1 MKLYKFPQQA
11 KVDRLIPK
19 NKFYEQGKANTKIE
33 QLFVNQVENIRWAY
47 KLASSTIHLQDQ
59 EDLKEIQIFRV
70 KSRVEDLDV
79 SILSFIDKLILT
91 PIIFEVVYQD
101 KVKVVATYKRLN
113 QADKTKAVIGQYYA
127 SEWLEDHDRIEL
139 PLYLKLADLYEHFIA
154 QILPIALSEDS
165 GDDDESVS
173 IELKL
178 QRAQQL
184 ESLQKQLDKLKSKL
198 RTEKQFNRK
207 VELNNQIRLL
217 GAQLDKL
224 RNNNMLSLYTTKIDN
239 SLK

>member
-1 MKLYKFPQQA
+1 MKLYKFPPQA

-33 QLFVNQVENIRWAY
+33 QLFVDQVENIRWAY

-139 PLYLKLADLYEHFIA
+139 PLYLKLADLYEYFIA
-154 QILPIALSEDS
+154 QILPITSSEDS
-165 GDDDESVS
+165 GEDDESIS

-207 VELNNQIRLL
+207 VELNKHIHALESDLN
-217 GAQLDKL
+217 KL
-224 RNNNMLSLYTTKIDN
+224 VN
-239 SLK
+239 

>member
-1 MKLYKFPQQA
+1 MKLYKFPPQA

-33 QLFVNQVENIRWAY
+33 QLFVDQVENIRWAY

-154 QILPIALSEDS
+154 QILPITSSEDS
-165 GDDDESVS
+165 GDDESVS

-178 QRAQQL
+178 QKSQQL

-207 VELNNQIRLL
+207 VELNKQIHAIESDLN
-217 GAQLDKL
+217 KL
-224 RNNNMLSLYTTKIDN
+224 MN
-239 SLK
+239 

>member
-11 KVDRLIPK
+11 KVNQLIPK

-33 QLFVNQVENIRWAY
+33 QLFVDQVENIRWAY

-79 SILSFIDKLILT
+79 SVLSFIDKLILT

-101 KVKVVATYKRLN
+101 KVKVVASYKRLS

-127 SEWLEDHDRIEL
+127 SEWLVDHNRVEL

-154 QILPIALSEDS
+154 QILPIASSKDLEN
-165 GDDDESVS
+165 DDESVS
-173 IELKL
+173 IELQL
-178 QRAQQL
+178 QKAQQL
-184 ESLQKQLDKLKSKL
+184 ESLQKQFDQLQSKL
-198 RTEKQFNRK
+198 RNERQFNRR
-207 VELNNQIRLL
+207 VELNKQLQNLQLQINR
-217 GAQLDKL
+217 
-224 RNNNMLSLYTTKIDN
+224 IH
-239 SLK
+239 

>member
-1 MKLYKFPQQA
+1 MKLYKFPPQA

-33 QLFVNQVENIRWAY
+33 QLFVDQVENIRWAY

-113 QADKTKAVIGQYYA
+113 QADKTKAVLGQYYA

-154 QILPIALSEDS
+154 QILPIALSKDQEN
-165 GDDDESVS
+165 DDESVS
-173 IELKL
+173 IELQL
-178 QRAQQL
+178 QKAQQL

-207 VELNNQIRLL
+207 VEINKKINLLSDGINNLF
-217 GAQLDKL
+217 K
-224 RNNNMLSLYTTKIDN
+224 
-239 SLK
+239 

>member
-33 QLFVNQVENIRWAY
+33 QLFVDQVENIRWAY

-127 SEWLEDHDRIEL
+127 SEWLEDHDRVEL

-154 QILPIALSEDS
+154 QILPITSSEDS
-165 GDDDESVS
+165 GNDDELVS

-224 RNNNMLSLYTTKIDN
+224 RNNNML
-239 SLK
+239 

>member
-101 KVKVVATYKRLN
+101 KVKVVASYKRLN

-154 QILPIALSEDS
+154 QILPIASSKDQEN
-165 GDDDESVS
+165 DDESVS
-173 IELKL
+173 IELQL
-178 QRAQQL
+178 QKSQQL

-198 RTEKQFNRK
+198 RTEKQFNRR
-207 VELNNQIRLL
+207 VELNKHIHALESDLN
-217 GAQLDKL
+217 KL
-224 RNNNMLSLYTTKIDN
+224 VN
-239 SLK
+239 

>member
-127 SEWLEDHDRIEL
+127 SEWLEDHDRVEL

-154 QILPIALSEDS
+154 QILPIALSKDQENDN
-165 GDDDESVS
+165 ESVS
-173 IELKL
+173 IELQL
-178 QRAQQL
+178 QKSQQL

-198 RTEKQFNRK
+198 RNERQFNRK
-207 VELNNQIRLL
+207 VELNKKVSELESQL
-217 GAQLDKL
+217 AQV
-224 RNNNMLSLYTTKIDN
+224 RRG
-239 SLK
+239 

>member
-1 MKLYKFPQQA
+1 MKLYKFPPQA

-33 QLFVNQVENIRWAY
+33 QLFVDQVENIRWVY
-47 KLASSTIHLQDQ
+47 KLASSTIHLQEQ

-70 KSRVEDLDV
+70 KSRVEELDV

-101 KVKVVATYKRLN
+101 KVKVIATYKRLN

-127 SEWLEDHDRIEL
+127 SDWLEDTDRVGL

-154 QILPIALSEDS
+154 EILPITSSKDLEN
-165 GDDDESVS
+165 DDESVS

-178 QRAQQL
+178 QKAQQL
-184 ESLQKQLDKLKSKL
+184 ETLQKQLDKLKSKL
-198 RTEKQFNRK
+198 KNEKQFNRK
-207 VELNNQIRLL
+207 IGLHMDIERLKE
-217 GAQLDKL
+217 KL
-224 RNNNMLSLYTTKIDN
+224 RELT
-239 SLK
+239 

>member
-11 KVDRLIPK
+11 KMDRLIPK

-139 PLYLKLADLYEHFIA
+139 PIYLKLADLYEHFIE
-154 QILPIALSEDS
+154 QLLPLAVS
-165 GDDDESVS
+165 GEQHQDRESIS
-173 IELKL
+173 LEIKL
-178 QRAQQL
+178 QKAQQL

-198 RTEKQFNRK
+198 RNEKQFNRR
-207 VELNNQIRLL
+207 VELNKQLQNLQLQINR
-217 GAQLDKL
+217 
-224 RNNNMLSLYTTKIDN
+224 IH
-239 SLK
+239 

>member
-33 QLFVNQVENIRWAY
+33 QLFVDQVENIRWAY

-113 QADKTKAVIGQYYA
+113 QADKTKAVLGQYYA

-139 PLYLKLADLYEHFIA
+139 PIYLKLADLYEHFIA
-154 QILPIALSEDS
+154 QILPIASSKDLEN
-165 GDDDESVS
+165 DDESVS
-173 IELKL
+173 IELQL
-178 QRAQQL
+178 QKAQQL
-184 ESLQKQLDKLKSKL
+184 ESLQKQLAQLQSKL
-198 RTEKQFNRK
+198 RNERQFNRR
-207 VELNNQIRLL
+207 VELNKQLQNLQLQINR
-217 GAQLDKL
+217 
-224 RNNNMLSLYTTKIDN
+224 IH
-239 SLK
+239 

>member
-113 QADKTKAVIGQYYA
+113 QADKTKTVIGQYYA
-127 SEWLEDHDRIEL
+127 SEWLEDHDRVEL
-139 PLYLKLADLYEHFIA
+139 PIYLKLADLYEHFIA
-154 QILPIALSEDS
+154 QILPIALSKDQENDN
-165 GDDDESVS
+165 ESVS
-173 IELKL
+173 IELQL
-178 QRAQQL
+178 QKSQQL
-184 ESLQKQLDKLKSKL
+184 ESLQKQLNQLQSKL
-198 RTEKQFNRK
+198 RNERQFNRR
-207 VELNNQIRLL
+207 VELNKQLQNLQLQINR
-217 GAQLDKL
+217 
-224 RNNNMLSLYTTKIDN
+224 IH
-239 SLK
+239 

>member
-19 NKFYEQGKANTKIE
+19 NKFYEQGKANTKLE
-33 QLFVNQVENIRWAY
+33 QLFVDQVENIRWAY
-47 KLASSTIHLQDQ
+47 KLSSSTIHLQDQ

-127 SEWLEDHDRIEL
+127 SDWLEDADRIEL

-154 QILPIALSEDS
+154 QILPIASSEDS
-165 GDDDESVS
+165 GNDDESVS

-178 QRAQQL
+178 QKAQQL

-207 VELNNQIRLL
+207 VELNKHIHALESDLN
-217 GAQLDKL
+217 KL
-224 RNNNMLSLYTTKIDN
+224 VN
-239 SLK
+239 

>member
-127 SEWLEDHDRIEL
+127 SEWLEDHDRVEL
-139 PLYLKLADLYEHFIA
+139 PIYLKLADLYEHFIA
-154 QILPIALSEDS
+154 QLLPIVSNEDPEN
-165 GDDDESVS
+165 DDESVS
-173 IELKL
+173 IELQL
-178 QRAQQL
+178 QKAQQL

-224 RNNNMLSLYTTKIDN
+224 RNNML
-239 SLK
+239 

>member
-154 QILPIALSEDS
+154 QILPIALSQDQEN
-165 GDDDESVS
+165 DDESVS

-178 QRAQQL
+178 QKAQQL

-207 VELNNQIRLL
+207 VELNKQIQAIESDLN
-217 GAQLDKL
+217 K
-224 RNNNMLSLYTTKIDN
+224 
-239 SLK
+239 

>member
-1 MKLYKFPQQA
+1 MKLYKFPSQA

-113 QADKTKAVIGQYYA
+113 QADKTKAVLGQYYA

-139 PLYLKLADLYEHFIA
+139 PIYLKLADLYEHFIA
-154 QILPIALSEDS
+154 QILPIASSKDQEN
-165 GDDDESVS
+165 DDESVS
-173 IELKL
+173 IELQL
-178 QRAQQL
+178 QKAQQL
-184 ESLQKQLDKLKSKL
+184 ENLQKQLDKLKSKL

-224 RNNNMLSLYTTKIDN
+224 RNNNVL
-239 SLK
+239 

>member
-70 KSRVEDLDV
+70 KSRVKDLDV

-127 SEWLEDHDRIEL
+127 SDWLEDNDRIEL
-139 PLYLKLADLYEHFIA
+139 PLYLKLVDLYEHFIA
-154 QILPIALSEDS
+154 QILPITSNENS
-165 GDDDESVS
+165 GNDDESVS
-173 IELKL
+173 IEIKL
-178 QRAQQL
+178 RKAQQL

-207 VELNNQIRLL
+207 VEINKKINLLSDGINNLF
-217 GAQLDKL
+217 K
-224 RNNNMLSLYTTKIDN
+224 
-239 SLK
+239 

>member
-154 QILPIALSEDS
+154 QILPITSSEDS
-165 GDDDESVS
+165 GDDESVS

-178 QRAQQL
+178 QKAQQL

-198 RTEKQFNRK
+198 RNEKQFNRR
-207 VELNNQIRLL
+207 VELNKQLQNLQLQINR
-217 GAQLDKL
+217 
-224 RNNNMLSLYTTKIDN
+224 IH
-239 SLK
+239 

>member
-113 QADKTKAVIGQYYA
+113 QVDKTKAVIGQYYA

-154 QILPIALSEDS
+154 QILPIASSKDQEN
-165 GDDDESVS
+165 DDESVS
-173 IELKL
+173 IELQL
-178 QRAQQL
+178 QKSQQL

-207 VELNNQIRLL
+207 VELNKHIHALESDLN
-217 GAQLDKL
+217 KL
-224 RNNNMLSLYTTKIDN
+224 VN
-239 SLK
+239 

>member
-113 QADKTKAVIGQYYA
+113 QANKTKAVIGQYYA
-127 SEWLEDHDRIEL
+127 SEWLEDHDRVEL
-139 PLYLKLADLYEHFIA
+139 PIYLKLADLYEHFIA
-154 QILPIALSEDS
+154 QLLPIVSNEDPEN
-165 GDDDESVS
+165 DDESVS
-173 IELKL
+173 IELQL
-178 QRAQQL
+178 QKAQQL

-198 RTEKQFNRK
+198 RNERQFNRK
-207 VELNNQIRLL
+207 VELNKKVSELESQL
-217 GAQLDKL
+217 AQV
-224 RNNNMLSLYTTKIDN
+224 RRG
-239 SLK
+239 

>member
-70 KSRVEDLDV
+70 KSRVEGLDV

-127 SEWLEDHDRIEL
+127 SGWLEDVDRVEL

-154 QILPIALSEDS
+154 QILPITSSEDS
-165 GDDDESVS
+165 GNDDELVS

-207 VELNNQIRLL
+207 VEFNKHIHALESDLN
-217 GAQLDKL
+217 KL
-224 RNNNMLSLYTTKIDN
+224 VN
-239 SLK
+239 

>member
-1 MKLYKFPQQA
+1 MKLYKFPPQA

-33 QLFVNQVENIRWAY
+33 QLFVDQVENIRWAY

-91 PIIFEVVYQD
+91 PIVFEVVYQN

-113 QADKTKAVIGQYYA
+113 QADKTKAVIGQYYT
-127 SEWLEDHDRIEL
+127 SDWLEDADRVEL
-139 PLYLKLADLYEHFIA
+139 PLYLKLADLYEHFIT
-154 QILPIALSEDS
+154 QLLPIASSKNQENDN
-165 GDDDESVS
+165 ESVS
-173 IELKL
+173 IELQL
-178 QRAQQL
+178 QKAQQL

-207 VELNNQIRLL
+207 VELNKHIHALESDLN
-217 GAQLDKL
+217 KL
-224 RNNNMLSLYTTKIDN
+224 VN
-239 SLK
+239 

>member
-1 MKLYKFPQQA
+1 MKLYKFPPQA

-19 NKFYEQGKANTKIE
+19 NKFYEQGKANSKIE

-127 SEWLEDHDRIEL
+127 SEWLEDHDRVEL

-154 QILPIALSEDS
+154 QILPITSSEDS

-178 QRAQQL
+178 QKAQQL

-207 VELNNQIRLL
+207 VELNKHIHALESDLN
-217 GAQLDKL
+217 KL
-224 RNNNMLSLYTTKIDN
+224 VN
-239 SLK
+239 

>member
-19 NKFYEQGKANTKIE
+19 NKFYEQGKANSKIE
-33 QLFVNQVENIRWAY
+33 QLFVDQVENIRWAY

-127 SEWLEDHDRIEL
+127 SDWLEDADRVEL
-139 PLYLKLADLYEHFIA
+139 PLYLNLADLYEHFIA
-154 QILPIALSEDS
+154 QILPIASSKDQEN
-165 GDDDESVS
+165 DDESVS

-178 QRAQQL
+178 QKAQQL
-184 ESLQKQLDKLKSKL
+184 ESLLKQFDHLKSKL
-198 RTEKQFNRK
+198 RKEKQFNRR
-207 VELNNQIRLL
+207 VELNK
-217 GAQLDKL
+217 QLQDL
-224 RNNNMLSLYTTKIDN
+224 QLQIDN
-239 SLK
+239 IHEWLT

>member
-154 QILPIALSEDS
+154 QILPIASSKDQEN
-165 GDDDESVS
+165 DDESVS
-173 IELKL
+173 IELQL

-207 VELNNQIRLL
+207 VELNKKVSELESQL
-217 GAQLDKL
+217 AQV
-224 RNNNMLSLYTTKIDN
+224 RRG
-239 SLK
+239 

>member
-1 MKLYKFPQQA
+1 MKLYKFPSQA

-19 NKFYEQGKANTKIE
+19 NKLFQQGKANSKVE
-33 QLFVNQVENIRWAY
+33 QLFVDQVENIRWAY

-101 KVKVVATYKRLN
+101 KVKVVASYKRLN
-113 QADKTKAVIGQYYA
+113 QANKTKAVIGQYYA

-154 QILPIALSEDS
+154 QILPITSSEDS

-178 QRAQQL
+178 QKAQQL

-198 RTEKQFNRK
+198 RNEKQFNRR
-207 VELNNQIRLL
+207 VELNKQLQNLQLQINR
-217 GAQLDKL
+217 
-224 RNNNMLSLYTTKIDN
+224 IH
-239 SLK
+239 

>member
-91 PIIFEVVYQD
+91 PIVFEVIYQD

-154 QILPIALSEDS
+154 QILPIALSKDQENDN
-165 GDDDESVS
+165 ESVS
-173 IELKL
+173 IEVQL
-178 QRAQQL
+178 QKSQQL

-198 RTEKQFNRK
+198 KNERQFNRK
-207 VELNNQIRLL
+207 VELNKKVSELESQL
-217 GAQLDKL
+217 AQV
-224 RNNNMLSLYTTKIDN
+224 RRG
-239 SLK
+239 

>member
-19 NKFYEQGKANTKIE
+19 NKFYEQGKANSKVE
-33 QLFVNQVENIRWAY
+33 QLFVDQVENIRWAY
-47 KLASSTIHLQDQ
+47 KLASFTIHLQDQ

-113 QADKTKAVIGQYYA
+113 QADKTKAVLGQYYA
-127 SEWLEDHDRIEL
+127 SDWLEDADRVEL
-139 PLYLKLADLYEHFIA
+139 PLYLKLADLYEHFIE
-154 QILPIALSEDS
+154 QLLPLAVS
-165 GDDDESVS
+165 GEQHQDRESIS
-173 IELKL
+173 LEIKL
-178 QRAQQL
+178 QKAQQL

-198 RTEKQFNRK
+198 KNERQFNRR
-207 VELNNQIRLL
+207 VELNKQLQNLQLQINR
-217 GAQLDKL
+217 
-224 RNNNMLSLYTTKIDN
+224 IH
-239 SLK
+239 

>member
-19 NKFYEQGKANTKIE
+19 NKLFQQGKANSKVE
-33 QLFVNQVENIRWAY
+33 QLFVDQVENIRWAY

-154 QILPIALSEDS
+154 QILPIASSKDQEN
-165 GDDDESVS
+165 DDESVS
-173 IELKL
+173 IELQL
-178 QRAQQL
+178 QKSQQL

-207 VELNNQIRLL
+207 VELNKKVSELESQL
-217 GAQLDKL
+217 AQA
-224 RNNNMLSLYTTKIDN
+224 RRG
-239 SLK
+239 

>member
-91 PIIFEVVYQD
+91 PIVFEVVYQD

-127 SEWLEDHDRIEL
+127 SGWLEDVDRVEL

-154 QILPIALSEDS
+154 QILPITSSEDS
-165 GDDDESVS
+165 GNDDELVS

-224 RNNNMLSLYTTKIDN
+224 RNNNML
-239 SLK
+239 

>member
-1 MKLYKFPQQA
+1 MKIYKFPQQA

-33 QLFVNQVENIRWAY
+33 QLFVDQVENIRWAY

-154 QILPIALSEDS
+154 QILPIASSKDQEN
-165 GDDDESVS
+165 DDESVS
-173 IELKL
+173 IELQL
-178 QRAQQL
+178 QKSQQL

-207 VELNNQIRLL
+207 VELNKHIHALESDLN
-217 GAQLDKL
+217 KL
-224 RNNNMLSLYTTKIDN
+224 VN
-239 SLK
+239 

>member
-139 PLYLKLADLYEHFIA
+139 PIYLKLADLYEHFIA
-154 QILPIALSEDS
+154 QILPIASSKDQEN
-165 GDDDESVS
+165 DDESVS
-173 IELKL
+173 IELQL
-178 QRAQQL
+178 QKSQQL

-207 VELNNQIRLL
+207 VELNKHIHALESDLN
-217 GAQLDKL
+217 KL
-224 RNNNMLSLYTTKIDN
+224 VN
-239 SLK
+239 

>member
-33 QLFVNQVENIRWAY
+33 QLFVDQVENIRWAY

-127 SEWLEDHDRIEL
+127 SDWLEDADRVEL

-154 QILPIALSEDS
+154 QILPITSSEDS

-178 QRAQQL
+178 QKAQQL

-198 RTEKQFNRK
+198 RNEKQFNRR
-207 VELNNQIRLL
+207 VELNKQLQNLQLQINR
-217 GAQLDKL
+217 
-224 RNNNMLSLYTTKIDN
+224 IH
-239 SLK
+239 

>member
-113 QADKTKAVIGQYYA
+113 QANKTKAVIGQYYA
-127 SEWLEDHDRIEL
+127 SEWLEDHDRVEL

-154 QILPIALSEDS
+154 QILPITSSEDS

-178 QRAQQL
+178 QKAQQL

-207 VELNNQIRLL
+207 VELNKHIHALESDLN
-217 GAQLDKL
+217 KL
-224 RNNNMLSLYTTKIDN
+224 VN
-239 SLK
+239 

>member
-127 SEWLEDHDRIEL
+127 SDWLEDADRIEL
-139 PLYLKLADLYEHFIA
+139 PIYLKLADLYEHFIA
-154 QILPIALSEDS
+154 QILPIASRKDQEN
-165 GDDDESVS
+165 DDESVS

-178 QRAQQL
+178 QKAQQL

-198 RTEKQFNRK
+198 RNEKQFNRK
-207 VELNNQIRLL
+207 VEMNKKINLLSDEVNNLF
-217 GAQLDKL
+217 K
-224 RNNNMLSLYTTKIDN
+224 
-239 SLK
+239 